1 MTHQPH
7 RADAPH
13 AAAVPREPAASDLCP
28 PSEKRRTPGAIAWR
42 VAAIAVVVLVTV
54 ALAHF
59 LREPARLW
67 SSGGGASDA
76 GFEAW
81 PSEVEPSGGPPRPD
95 AVPTSQREAQDDLR
109 QVMAGL
115 VMSALGDD
123 DDPDDPRN
131 QDDEAKRQFIAD
143 QFGLPHDYPRS
154 KAPADLMPDEAQVL
168 MVFEDPERAS
178 RRMVLVRLLKDID
191 GALAA
196 FCRHY
201 EAQKW
206 DMQKMND
213 PQQASR
219 DQPDR
224 GWLVR
229 FTKGKRERIV
239 YARARHNGKETLV
252 AVYDPQY

>member
-1 MTHQPH
+1 MTHDPH
-7 RADAPH
+7 SADAPD
-13 AAAVPREPAASDLCP
+13 AAGPREPAGSEARP
-28 PSEKRRTPGAIAWR
+28 PSAKRLTPGAIAWR
-42 VAAIAVVVLVTV
+42 VAAIAVVVLVTF
-54 ALAHF
+54 ALAHY
-59 LREPARLW
+59 LRQPSRLLG
-67 SSGGGASDA
+67 SGGGMSDA
-76 GFEAW
+76 DFETW
-81 PSEVEPSGGPPRPD
+81 PPEVEPSGRPPRPD
-95 AVPTSQREAQDDLR
+95 AVPTDPREAQDDLR

-123 DDPDDPRN
+123 DDPDDSRN
-131 QDDEAKRQFIAD
+131 QDDEAKRRFIAD

-168 MVFEDPERAS
+168 MVFENPERAGC
-178 RRMVLVRLLKDID
+178 RMVLVRLLKDID

-201 EAQKW
+201 AAQKW
-206 DMQKMND
+206 DVQKMNNPD
-213 PQQASR
+213 QASR